1 MTGIREALVSLLMVS
16 LPALSLYGASANA
29 QTFPSKPIRTIMTV
43 GGGLE
48 IMGRMVAQNLSES
61 LGRPVVLETQ
71 SGAGGAIGAEMV
83 ARAAPDGHTLAL
95 MGPQTMLVRKH
106 LVKNV
111 PYDPIA
117 DFTPIGQV
125 VETTAII
132 VSYTG
137 LPASSLR
144 EVIDYA
150 RRNPGKLDYGTS
162 GIGTSQH
169 FSAESI
175 TQLTGI
181 QWNHIP
187 YKAGPPVLTDLM
199 TGRIQ
204 VGFSIMATMVP
215 LMNSDKVRII
225 AINSDKRYPS
235 LPELPTVSEVI
246 PGYERPP
253 SWSAYFGPAGMPRD
267 IVTRLN
273 AELNRIMALAAVR
286 EKSQGAGLLPSTGTP
301 EELAAMVKRDYA
313 GIGRM
318 VKQLGLQAE

>member
-1 MTGIREALVSLLMVS
+1 MPSERAALSAVLLSLLCLL
-16 LPALSLYGASANA
+16 LPCASAMA

-48 IMGRMVAQNLSES
+48 ILGRMVAQGLTES

-111 PYDPIA
+111 PYDPVS

-137 LPASSLR
+137 LPANNLR
-144 EVIDYA
+144 EVIEYA

-181 QWNHIP
+181 RWNHIP

-199 TGRIQ
+199 TGRIH

-215 LMNSDKVRII
+215 FLNSDKIRII
-225 AINSDKRYPS
+225 AINSEKRYPS
-235 LPELPTVSEVI
+235 LPELPTVTEII

-253 SWSAYFGPAGMPRD
+253 TWSAYFGPAGLPRD
-267 IVTRLN
+267 IVIRLN
-273 AELNRIMALAAVR
+273 SELNRIMAIAAVR

-318 VKQLGLQAE
+318 VKQLGLVAE